1 MDFVCV
7 TSYCSCKAASEDDEP
22 DPLDY
27 CDGDDDPATDP
38 YDDPIDLEFFEAGS
52 GCGSVQSK
60 QVTQLRFIHALDRF
74 VLDVR
79 SSKYS
84 NEIQMKKT
92 TVVGVLRHFT
102 GVLRVIFSVFVG

>member
-1 MDFVCV
+1 MVDRLWTLFAV
-7 TSYCSCKAASEDDEP
+7 TSYCSCKAVSADDEP

-60 QVTQLRFIHALDRF
+60 QVTQLGF

-79 SSKYS
+79 SSKYF
-84 NEIQMKKT
+84 
-92 TVVGVLRHFT
+92 HFVASVPFSFR
-102 GVLRVIFSVFVG
+102 GLHRWLRV